1 MELLLRE
8 EVGSVRELVSRIQ
21 FEIWN
26 NAETPNLNYI
36 FFNSESNF
44 LAAAKSEG
52 AVSEVFCAHLFQ
64 VKSNVLWRNE

>member
-1 MELLLRE
+1 ME
-8 EVGSVRELVSRIQ
+8 SVRQLVSRIQ
-21 FEIWN
+21 LEIWSN
-26 NAETPNLNYI
+26 VKTPNLNYI

-52 AVSEVFCAHLFQ
+52 GISEVFCAHLLQ